1 MTPAEQVKVQINF
14 ILNDFV
20 FPQHEIKHNSSFL
33 PCSILGDPNQKN
45 PKWQTII
52 KPLPPIHP
60 LPGAQSVNH
69 SQRNSQITHSTH
81 STAATT
87 HTAGDTAQE
96 NNHLLILQLQ
106 QMTTDASHA
115 AARCF
120 GNTSQFTLNLK
131 QNTSSQSFDF
141 SSSRTFSK
149 QKISYLTSAS
159 RRLNRWGPK

>member
-20 FPQHEIKHNSSFL
+20 FPQHEIKHNSSFR

-52 KPLPPIHP
+52 NPCLLSILSPEQ
-60 LPGAQSVNH
+60 QSVNH

-81 STAATT
+81 
-87 HTAGDTAQE
+87 TAGDTAQKQPPVDPAAPA
-96 NNHLLILQLQ
+96 NWLQMHHMRLRGALE
-106 QMTTDASHA
+106 TLPK
-115 AARCF
+115 
-120 GNTSQFTLNLK
+120 FTLNLK

-141 SSSRTFSK
+141 SSSRTFLK
-149 QKISYLTSAS
+149 AEISYLTSAS